1 MYNSQYISLKDLS
14 KMQSKKSKTFTNYF
28 AILGAA
34 FAIGLSFIELTS
46 ASAAPSE
53 TKGLLNAFMGCVKG
67 NFAYNSEYCKKH
79 KKDLYLDN
87 VTNFKIASYIAS
99 LSGVRI
105 MGYYQAGVNLRLK
118 ARCSKEPTLEGIY
131 SYSGKE
137 IMLCT
142 NNMVGSGRPALT
154 LQHELVHAA
163 QHCNRGPISSSPQLK
178 GDFLSGPLSTNDL
191 IIVKEIY
198 PKEQWVDELEA
209 RRGVT
214 SGLLIDTAV
223 LVYRACM

>member
-1 MYNSQYISLKDLS
+1 
-14 KMQSKKSKTFTNYF
+14 MQSKKSKTFTNYF
-28 AILGAA
+28 AILGAV

-46 ASAAPSE
+46 ASAAPSA

-67 NFAYNSEYCKKH
+67 HFAYNSEYCKKL
-79 KKDLYLDN
+79 KDDLWQDN
-87 VTNFKIASYIAS
+87 ATNFKIGSYIAS
-99 LSGVRI
+99 LSGVKI

-118 ARCSKEPTLEGIY
+118 ARCSKDPDLKGMHL
-131 SYSGKE
+131 KNE

-142 NNMVGSGRPALT
+142 NNMVGSGEPSLT

-163 QHCNRGPISSSPQLK
+163 QYCIGGPLSSSPQLK
-178 GDFLSGPLSTNDL
+178 RDFLSGPLSTNDL

-198 PKEQWVDELEA
+198 PKEKWVNELEA